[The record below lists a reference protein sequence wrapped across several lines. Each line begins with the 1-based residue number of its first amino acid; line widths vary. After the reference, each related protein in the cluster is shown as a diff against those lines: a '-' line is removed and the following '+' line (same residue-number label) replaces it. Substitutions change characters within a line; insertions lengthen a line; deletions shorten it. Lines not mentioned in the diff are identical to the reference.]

1 MCDVTEEQVS
11 HTKNFPEKGM
21 ASAKEHGGHRR
32 QERSKEGRCGQ
43 GRQVLGTDFA
53 ELCKPRTG
61 FHLEQAAGDISHAL
75 PTPASL
81 LTLVRTLSLHS

>member
-11 HTKNFPEKGM
+11 HTKNFSEKGI

-32 QERSKEGRCGQ
+32 RERSKEGRCGQ
-43 GRQVLGTDFA
+43 GRWVLGTDFA

-61 FHLEQAAGDISHAL
+61 FHLEQAAGGPEQGKTFHTHCPHQPL
-75 PTPASL
+75 C
-81 LTLVRTLSLHS
+81 